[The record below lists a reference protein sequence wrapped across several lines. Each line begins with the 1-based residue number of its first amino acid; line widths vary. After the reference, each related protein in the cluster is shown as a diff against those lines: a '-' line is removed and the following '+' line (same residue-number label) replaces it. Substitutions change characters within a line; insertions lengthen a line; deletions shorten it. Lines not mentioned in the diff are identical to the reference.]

1 MFSGANAD
9 KTMNKI
15 FLSIKGIFS
24 YFNLISLVFSLS
36 TSRHVRT
43 ICDTTYGIFLMM
55 GFPYNN
61 LKNNGIAVQPIKLPV
76 AT

>member
-24 YFNLISLVFSLS
+24 YFNLITSLS